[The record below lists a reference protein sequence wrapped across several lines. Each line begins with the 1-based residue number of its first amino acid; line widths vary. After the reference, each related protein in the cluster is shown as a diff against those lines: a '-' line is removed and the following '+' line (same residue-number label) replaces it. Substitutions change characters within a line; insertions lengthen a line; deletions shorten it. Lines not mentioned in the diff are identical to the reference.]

1 MDAIGEVLTANIKG
15 FVAEAWREKHRYSS
29 ADSGL
34 SSGSS
39 LDSSSSSSSSGF
51 RSGSGSG
58 LASESAPESAPVPA
72 PASGSRTRTNAKTGT
87 GTGTGGTLSS
97 TSGSPGPENEPS
109 FGSFLKSRSEEARIT
124 VYGVVY
130 DIITGP
136 RDQHH
141 KPVALQMTRSEL
153 RKEQPQIFS
162 LLKTEWHVACI
173 AYHDGKKIVPGLP
186 PLPPEVHDFVFPLE
200 REEVVQVTENLE
212 FLRLVSGVPGGLHD
226 ELVAAS
232 IRSAAKARH
241 EEYQYL
247 VQAGQHLSKL
257 FRDDYDRLGA
267 VLRKIHPSTY

>member
-1 MDAIGEVLTANIKG
+1 MSSGASFESSSRDGVVG
-15 FVAEAWREKHRYSS
+15 FGSS
-29 ADSGL
+29 AVGSNAVG
-34 SSGSS
+34 SNAVGSS
-39 LDSSSSSSSSGF
+39 AVGAITV
-51 RSGSGSG
+51 GSD
-58 LASESAPESAPVPA
+58 
-72 PASGSRTRTNAKTGT
+72 
-87 GTGTGGTLSS
+87 
-97 TSGSPGPENEPS
+97 PS
-109 FGSFLKSRSEEARIT
+109 FGSFLKSRSEEVRLT

-136 RDQHH
+136 RDLHH
-141 KPVALQMTRSEL
+141 KPMALQMTRAEL

-212 FLRLVSGVPGGLHD
+212 FLRLVSVVPGGLHD